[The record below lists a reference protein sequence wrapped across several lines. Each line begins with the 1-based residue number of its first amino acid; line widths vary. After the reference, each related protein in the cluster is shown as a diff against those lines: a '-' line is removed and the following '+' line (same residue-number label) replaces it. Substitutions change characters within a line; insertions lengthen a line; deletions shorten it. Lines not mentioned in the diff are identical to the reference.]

1 MANLFVSLALVLL
14 FGNIASAGEPT
25 RLTVTVAAYTTTR
38 GQTDSTP
45 NVTASGLRIT
55 SKHHGNI
62 IALSHDLRKHFKF
75 GDRVKIYVGNQ
86 VIDAVCEDVMHP
98 KWRKRIDL
106 LLSSTKACRIWGL
119 KKGVILVNAK

>member
-1 MANLFVSLALVLL
+1 MTNLFVSLALVLL
-14 FGNIASAGEPT
+14 FGNVASAGEPT
-25 RLTVTVAAYTTTR
+25 RLSVTVAAYTAVR

-62 IALSHDLRKHFKF
+62 VALSSDLKKHFKF
-75 GDRVKIYVGNQ
+75 GDRIKIYIGDQ

-98 KWRKRIDL
+98 KWRKRVDL
-106 LLSSTKACRIWGL
+106 LLSSTKACFRWGL
-119 KKGVILVNAK
+119 KKGVILVNAE